1 MRSNLFIVALIGQIL
16 NAILLFLIIGKN
28 VMLNLVQ
35 HPLLQF
41 DQSLDPVTSLPAVG
55 RFRVTARNR
64 FVVEAYYNFR

>member
-1 MRSNLFIVALIGQIL
+1 
-16 NAILLFLIIGKN
+16 
-28 VMLNLVQ
+28 MLNLVQ